1 MSGYRQDA
9 RGITARNVVVVDDD
23 PRVQES
29 LESLLTSAGFE
40 VRAYGSG
47 AEALQSV
54 ALDTAGC
61 LITDIRMPGMDG
73 WELQRRMQSA
83 YPLLPLIFVTAH
95 QDEDAFRRALSG
107 GAYAFLY
114 KPFDGE
120 ELLRTVEAA
129 CNANKND
136 AGAGLASFERG

>member
-1 MSGYRQDA
+1 MSEYRQDV

-23 PRVQES
+23 PRVQQS

-47 AEALQSV
+47 ARALQSG

-83 YPLLPLIFVTAH
+83 
-95 QDEDAFRRALSG
+95 
-107 GAYAFLY
+107 
-114 KPFDGE
+114 
-120 ELLRTVEAA
+120 
-129 CNANKND
+129 
-136 AGAGLASFERG
+136 